1 MKKMFLIMMIVGGLA
16 MSCRTNKETVAN
28 TDTTENTGKEQPVDG
43 GVDLPIVEGIVKM
56 SPECGAYVRVTKGD
70 VMISYLV
77 VNLPDKYRSE
87 GLRLRFSYED
97 VMAKLPAGCEFL
109 KPVSAS
115 NLEEIK

>member
-1 MKKMFLIMMIVGGLA
+1 MRKGFLLMVVVGALA
-16 MSCRTNKETVAN
+16 MSCRTNKDAVAD
-28 TDTTENTGKEQPVDG
+28 TATTEDAGKAKPVDG
-43 GVDLPIVEGIVKM
+43 GEDLAFVDGIVKV

-87 GLRLRFSYED
+87 GLRLRFNYEE

>member
-1 MKKMFLIMMIVGGLA
+1 MKNGLVIMMVVGALA
-16 MSCRTNKETVAN
+16 MSCRTNKDVVEN
-28 TDTTENTGKEQPVDG
+28 PMPTEDSKTQPVDG
-43 GVDLPIVEGIVKM
+43 GMDLPFVEGIVKI

-87 GLRLRFSYED
+87 GLRLRFNYEE